1 MNRGKQ
7 KAAEPVSTALGKQ
20 HVDVKLSSATD
31 TNEQSRWSSR
41 TMRGDMD
48 TTVTTKYKHFVTLKL

>member
-31 TNEQSRWSSR
+31 TNEQSR
-41 TMRGDMD
+41 
-48 TTVTTKYKHFVTLKL
+48 